1 MAGAGGCEAEIQEGH
16 FGVGSH
22 ASGGEDERYG
32 ERFSG

>member
-22 ASGGEDERYG
+22 SGGEDERYG